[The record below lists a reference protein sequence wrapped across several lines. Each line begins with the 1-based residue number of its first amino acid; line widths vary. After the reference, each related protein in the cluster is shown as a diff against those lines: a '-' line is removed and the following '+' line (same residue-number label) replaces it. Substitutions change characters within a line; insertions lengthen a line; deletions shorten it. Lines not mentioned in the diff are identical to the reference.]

1 MPRPRYSAGFALT
14 EHTERFRWRLA
25 DIKWRWKNSIFSSK
39 VIFTQL
45 SRGNI
50 VTKCLLLSFLK
61 LECQTN
67 LFLGNYLYSGGAQV
81 HGQRVMERVA
91 DHEVLYCSSAAHKIV
106 IGTEIFFGRQWESR
120 RSDRFSYKPSIHKS
134 ANLQVIWKPLSCS
147 KTSFFEILSRTR
159 PDHETIISRPV
170 SYL

>member
-14 EHTERFRWRLA
+14 EHTERFRWRPT

-67 LFLGNYLYSGGAQV
+67 LFLGNYLYSGGARYMDNV
-81 HGQRVMERVA
+81 WWNALRTKRCSTARVLRTK
-91 DHEVLYCSSAAHKIV
+91 LWLGRKF
-106 IGTEIFFGRQWESR
+106 FFGGSESR
-120 RSDRFSYKPSIHKS
+120 CSLIDFLKNPPYTKVPTCRSYENRYPVPKPHFLRFCLGPDPI
-134 ANLQVIWKPLSCS
+134 
-147 KTSFFEILSRTR
+147 TR
-159 PDHETIISRPV
+159 H
-170 SYL
+170 L